1 MEQATV
7 SAGAGRAPR
16 KPYQRVLLVIIILL
30 VIVGVIYLLRNT
42 AAGKNLWVMLSSAYA
57 AFLILLRKL
66 KGFFLGGEP
75 DSIAELQDRL
85 DEVDR
90 VEKELI
96 DTLMKERQVFKDR
109 LARLEGEGAQIDA
122 QIAAQQAVLENYS
135 DAERWEA
142 NVWQQMSPE
151 AKEALT
157 RDAVGRQGSL
167 EDFYYDM

>member
-85 DEVDR
+85 
-90 VEKELI
+90 
-96 DTLMKERQVFKDR
+96 
-109 LARLEGEGAQIDA
+109 ARLEGEGEQIDA
-122 QIAAQQAVLENYS
+122 EIAAQKAVLENYS
-135 DAERWEA
+135 DAKRWEA

-151 AKEALT
+151 AQEALT
-157 RDAVGRQGSL
+157 REAVGRQGSL